1 MVYSAPPLI
10 DENTDAWVLSE
21 YENVAIF
28 YAASLDMLRLSNS
41 LDAEKILE
49 GGIASVDATSKT
61 SLSAIHWLED
71 EDPEMAA
78 AVLQVSQGDLSLANQ
93 RLQAAMSF
101 YQRAVAELQAIS
113 GAISSPQQ
121 KQHTQRQQEGATT

>member
-1 MVYSAPPLI
+1 MKDELI
-10 DENTDAWVLSE
+10 IGTKDILKQRKKELKIKNSE
-21 YENVAIF
+21 LEEITKETEKEEK
-28 YAASLDMLRLSNS
+28 SLMRKSSKAQTVIEERL
-41 LDAEKILE
+41 
-49 GGIASVDATSKT
+49 
-61 SLSAIHWLED
+61 LED